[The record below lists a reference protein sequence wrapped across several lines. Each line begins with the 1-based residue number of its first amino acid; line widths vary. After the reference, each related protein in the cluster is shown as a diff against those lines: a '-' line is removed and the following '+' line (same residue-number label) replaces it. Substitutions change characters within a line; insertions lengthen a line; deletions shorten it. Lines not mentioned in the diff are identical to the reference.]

1 MTEQY
6 SYSPDELE
14 RLARFRQSL
23 AEFKELIASLP
34 ADTRSPDH
42 NRQFNELRAEA
53 QLLLKAPFVDD
64 GVPLA
69 AVGGSSATTGAVSMI
84 VVLGVLL
91 ALVGFG
97 INAVILEDV
106 LINSLGC
113 CVSSGGMLLV
123 IGAFGVL
130 VTKQFRPKITPA
142 GEMNY
147 LVDLLIY
154 QVDHRLAMIG
164 RQATDIPQTAD
175 FGRPPTSPEGAGF
188 APPPVSPAPPPPESD
203 DFMPPAAPPETDY

>member
-1 MTEQY
+1 MIEQY

-14 RLARFRQSL
+14 RLAQFRQSL
-23 AEFKELIASLP
+23 AEFKELIANLP
-34 ADTRSPDH
+34 ADTRSFDH

-69 AVGGSSATTGAVSMI
+69 ATGHSAITGAVSLI

-97 INAVILEDV
+97 INAIILEDV

-130 VTKQFRPKITPA
+130 VTKQFRDRITPA

-154 QVDHRLAMIG
+154 QVDHRLAMVG
-164 RQATDIPQTAD
+164 QEATEIPQTAD
-175 FGRPPTSPEGAGF
+175 FGRPPERADF

-203 DFMPPAAPPETDY
+203 EFTPPASPPEADY